1 MAELPE
7 DLLTVIK
14 KRWAEMKEEEHRS
27 EPKKNKK
34 LREPDVKTAIVINV
48 ANITGYVLIV
58 ESKGKLSLSG

>member
-27 EPKKNKK
+27 EPKKQ
-34 LREPDVKTAIVINV
+34 KTERARCENCDCYKMLP
-48 ANITGYVLIV
+48 TL
-58 ESKGKLSLSG
+58 LDMC